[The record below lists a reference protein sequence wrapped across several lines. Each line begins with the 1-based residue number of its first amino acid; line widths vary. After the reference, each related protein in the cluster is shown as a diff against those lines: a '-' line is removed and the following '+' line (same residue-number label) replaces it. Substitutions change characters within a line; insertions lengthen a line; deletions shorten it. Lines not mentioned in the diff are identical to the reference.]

1 MTGHRVLLALLLLQL
16 TYLSAQTSDNQVEIQ
31 VADQFGA
38 VIPDALIEVA
48 GSQGGALFSTRTGAD
63 GKATLDLP
71 RGEFDAVIQS
81 QGFCPQKRTLN
92 VDGRPKTIRAEL
104 KLDSCPGP
112 CQAACITVTPVA
124 GTAVLSRSTVSHS
137 ISQPALKFIVEDQTG
152 VHLSLARIR
161 VFTEKDGFIEEIV
174 ANKFGEATVSLVPGP
189 YIFQVDQP
197 GFWHWVTKTT
207 VAAGSDGL
215 IRAELRSGAVGNAP
229 LVADITQPLM
239 IEHLASGKEL
249 QIIRPEL
256 LMLTARKLHVAGP
269 NPNSP

>member
-63 GKATLDLP
+63 GNATLDLP

-112 CQAACITVTPVA
+112 CQ
-124 GTAVLSRSTVSHS
+124 
-137 ISQPALKFIVEDQTG
+137 EDQTG

-197 GFWHWVTKTT
+197 GFWQWVTKTT
-207 VAAGSDGL
+207 VAAGSDRL